1 MTNFK
6 KIEPLS
12 NNFYNQTRK
21 LLLNFIEEKGL
32 EGYLVTNPA
41 NIFYFTGFF
50 YVTNERPSGFYI
62 SKDNKS
68 KLFIPLLEKENSENT
83 VVDNI
88 LIYEEFPGKINPYSF
103 MAENINEKNIG
114 TDINNIKII
123 DQIKNNFQKLDYQ
136 ADIKN
141 FRYQKLEE
149 EINLISEAAKYADLT
164 LEFLKDHADHMI
176 NNQTN
181 ERELVKFC
189 TEEAKKE
196 MLNNLSADFD
206 ETPCNV
212 VATIH
217 SGPRGAFPHG
227 KSLSRIPKKN
237 ETLICGVGACVGGLY
252 AESGVTFILGEPN
265 HDQMNIINTMKE
277 VNDEVISNLKEGV
290 ECEYINQIAT
300 RIYKDSGYFEF
311 VRHRI
316 GHGMGFEGHEAP
328 WLSPGDKTVLKKNMI
343 FSNEPGIYRPN
354 IDGYRTISS
363 MIVETNNGRQISK
376 FLDKSI
382 DNRIINLN

>member
-1 MTNFK
+1 MTNFN
-6 KIEPLS
+6 KIKPLS
-12 NNFYNQTRK
+12 DNFYNQTRK
-21 LLLNFIEEKGL
+21 LLLSFIEEKGL

-265 HDQMNIINTMKE
+265 HDQMDIINTMKE
-277 VNDEVISNLKEGV
+277 VNDEVISNLKEGI
-290 ECEYINQIAT
+290 ECEDINQIAT

>member
-1 MTNFK
+1 MTNFN

-12 NNFYNQTRK
+12 DNFYNQTRK

-123 DQIKNNFQKLDYQ
+123 DQIKTNFQKLDYE

-277 VNDEVISNLKEGV
+277 VNDEVISNLKEGI
-290 ECEYINQIAT
+290 ECADINQIAT

>member
-1 MTNFK
+1 MTNFN

-12 NNFYNQTRK
+12 DNFYNQTRK
-21 LLLNFIEEKGL
+21 LLLNFIEKKGL

-277 VNDEVISNLKEGV
+277 VNDKVISNLKEGI
-290 ECEYINQIAT
+290 ECEDINQIAT

>member
-1 MTNFK
+1 MTNFN
-6 KIEPLS
+6 KIKPLS
-12 NNFYNQTRK
+12 DNFYNQTRK
-21 LLLNFIEEKGL
+21 LLLSFIEEKGL

-103 MAENINEKNIG
+103 MADNINEKNIG

-277 VNDEVISNLKEGV
+277 VNDEVISNLKEGI
-290 ECEYINQIAT
+290 ECEDINQIAT

-363 MIVETNNGRQISK
+363 MIVDENNGKQISS

-382 DNRIINLN
+382 DHRIINLN

>member
-1 MTNFK
+1 MTNFN

-12 NNFYNQTRK
+12 DNFYNQTRK

-62 SKDNKS
+62 SKYNKS

-277 VNDEVISNLKEGV
+277 VNDEVISNLKEGI
-290 ECEYINQIAT
+290 ECEDINQIAT

-328 WLSPGDKTVLKKNMI
+328 WLSPGDKTILKKNMI

>member
-1 MTNFK
+1 MTNFN

-12 NNFYNQTRK
+12 DNFYNQTRK

-123 DQIKNNFQKLDYQ
+123 DQIKNNFQKLDYE

-227 KSLSRIPKKN
+227 KSLSRIPKK
-237 ETLICGVGACVGGLY
+237 
-252 AESGVTFILGEPN
+252 
-265 HDQMNIINTMKE
+265 M
-277 VNDEVISNLKEGV
+277 
-290 ECEYINQIAT
+290 
-300 RIYKDSGYFEF
+300 
-311 VRHRI
+311 RH
-316 GHGMGFEGHEAP
+316 
-328 WLSPGDKTVLKKNMI
+328 
-343 FSNEPGIYRPN
+343 
-354 IDGYRTISS
+354 
-363 MIVETNNGRQISK
+363 
-376 FLDKSI
+376 
-382 DNRIINLN
+382 

>member
-1 MTNFK
+1 MTNFN

-12 NNFYNQTRK
+12 DNFYNQTRK

-123 DQIKNNFQKLDYQ
+123 DQIKNNFQKLDYE
-136 ADIKN
+136 ADIRN

>member
-1 MTNFK
+1 MNNFN

-12 NNFYNQTRK
+12 DNFYNQTRK

-123 DQIKNNFQKLDYQ
+123 DQIKNNFQKLDYE

-277 VNDEVISNLKEGV
+277 VNDEVISNLKEGI
-290 ECEYINQIAT
+290 ECEDINQIAT
-300 RIYKDSGYFEF
+300 RIYKDSGYFKF

-363 MIVETNNGRQISK
+363 MIVDTNKGRQISK

>member
-1 MTNFK
+1 MTNFN

-12 NNFYNQTRK
+12 DNFYNQTRK

-123 DQIKNNFQKLDYQ
+123 DQIKNNFQKLDYE

-277 VNDEVISNLKEGV
+277 VNDEVISNLKEGN
-290 ECEYINQIAT
+290 ECEDINQIAT

>member
-1 MTNFK
+1 MTNFN

-12 NNFYNQTRK
+12 DNFYNQTRK

>member
-1 MTNFK
+1 MTNFN

-12 NNFYNQTRK
+12 DNFYNQTRK
-21 LLLNFIEEKGL
+21 LLLSFIEEKGL

-103 MAENINEKNIG
+103 MAGNINEKNIG

-123 DQIKNNFQKLDYQ
+123 DQIKNNFQKLDYE

-149 EINLISEAAKYADLT
+149 EVNLISEAAKYADLT

-277 VNDEVISNLKEGV
+277 VNDEVISNLKEGI
-290 ECEYINQIAT
+290 ECEDINQIAT

-328 WLSPGDKTVLKKNMI
+328 WLSPGDNTVLKKNMI